1 MTLSRLAA
9 RLLPALV
16 LLFAA
21 RPAAAGRLE
30 VDAARSRVEFAVAAT
45 VDSFTG
51 QLRKHEAEVTLGPAG
66 EVTAARFRFRCA
78 DLVTGK
84 DARDAAMQ
92 RWLESG
98 AHPEVD
104 FILDQ
109 LEPGKDGEAGR
120 LAKGRLR
127 LHGVER
133 GLWFPVTVAAVGPE
147 RIIAGEATLDT
158 REHGLPVIRMLGLLK
173 VDPLVRVKF
182 ELRGRV
188 NP

>member
-1 MTLSRLAA
+1 MRFLRLAV
-9 RLLPALV
+9 RLLPVLVAL
-16 LLFAA
+16 LAA
-21 RPAAAGRLE
+21 RPAAAARLE
-30 VDAARSRVEFAVAAT
+30 VDVARSRVEFAVAAT

-66 EVTAARFRFRCA
+66 EVAAVRFRFRCA

-84 DARDAAMQ
+84 DARDVAMQ
-92 RWLESG
+92 RWLESA
-98 AHPEVD
+98 AHPAAE
-104 FILDQ
+104 FILDR
-109 LEPGKDGEAGR
+109 LDLGEGGAGGW
-120 LAKGRLR
+120 LAKGRLQ

-133 GLWFPVTVAAVGPE
+133 GLWFPVTVTADGPE
-147 RIIAGEATLDT
+147 RVITGEATLDT

>member
-1 MTLSRLAA
+1 MRVSRPVLRSLPLLLA
-9 RLLPALV
+9 LL
-16 LLFAA
+16 AA
-21 RPAAAGRLE
+21 RPAAAARLE
-30 VDAARSRVEFAVAAT
+30 VDPARSKVEFAVAAT

-51 QLRKHEAEVTLGPAG
+51 QLRAHDAEVTLGPAG
-66 EVTAARFRFRCA
+66 DVTAARFRFRCA

-84 DARDAAMQ
+84 DARDEALR
-92 RWLESG
+92 RWLESA
-98 AHPEVD
+98 AHPEAE

-109 LEPGKDGEAGR
+109 LEPGPGGPGGW
-120 LAKGRLR
+120 LAKGRLH

-133 GLWFPVTVAAVGPE
+133 GLWFPVTVAAEGAE
-147 RIIAGEATLDT
+147 RVISGEATLDT
-158 REHGLPVIRMLGLLK
+158 RAHGLPVIRMLGLLK

>member
-1 MTLSRLAA
+1 MRFPHPLR
-9 RLLPALV
+9 RLLPVLV

-21 RPAAAGRLE
+21 RPADAARLE
-30 VDAARSRVEFAVAAT
+30 LDPARSRVEFAVRAT

-51 QLRKHEAEVTLGPAG
+51 HLRKHEAEVVLGPGG
-66 EVTAARFRFRCA
+66 EVTGSRFRFQCA

-84 DARDAAMQ
+84 DARDEAMQ
-92 RWLESG
+92 RWLESA
-98 AHPEVD
+98 AHPTAE

-109 LEPGKDGEAGR
+109 LEAGGGEGGGW

-133 GLWFPVTVAAVGPE
+133 SLWFPVKVTAEGPE
-147 RIIAGEATLDT
+147 RVIAGEATLDT

-188 NP
+188 AS

>member
-1 MTLSRLAA
+1 MKSSRLAA
-9 RLLPALV
+9 HLLPGIAF
-16 LLFAA
+16 LL
-21 RPAAAGRLE
+21 AAGPAHAGQLE
-30 VDAARSRVEFAVAAT
+30 FDAARSRVEFAVAAT

-51 QLRKHEAEVTLGPAG
+51 QLRKHEVEVTLGPAG

-92 RWLESG
+92 RWLESA
-98 AHPEVD
+98 AHPEAE
-104 FILDQ
+104 FTLDQ
-109 LEPGKDGEAGR
+109 LQQGSEGVAGR

-133 GLWFPVTVAAVGPE
+133 GLWFPVTVAAEGPE
-147 RIIAGEATLDT
+147 RVIAGEATLDT

>member
-1 MTLSRLAA
+1 MMFPRLVA
-9 RLLPALV
+9 RLLPALA

-21 RPAAAGRLE
+21 RLVAAGRLE

-51 QLRKHEAEVTLGPAG
+51 QLRAHEAEVILGPAG
-66 EVTAARFRFRCA
+66 EVIAARFRFRCA
-78 DLVTGK
+78 DLATGK
-84 DARDAAMQ
+84 DARDEAMR
-92 RWLESG
+92 RWLES
-98 AHPEVD
+98 AAYPEVE

-109 LEPGKDGEAGR
+109 LEPGRDGEAGR

-133 GLWFPVTVAAVGPE
+133 GLWFPVTVAAAGAE
-147 RIIAGEATLDT
+147 RVISGEATLDT

>member
-1 MTLSRLAA
+1 MMLPRLAA
-9 RLLPALV
+9 RLLPVIAF
-16 LLFAA
+16 LL
-21 RPAAAGRLE
+21 AAGPAHAGQLE
-30 VDAARSRVEFAVAAT
+30 LDAARSRVEFAVAAT

-51 QLRKHEAEVTLGPAG
+51 QLRKHEVEVTLGPAG

-78 DLVTGK
+78 DLATGK

-92 RWLESG
+92 RWLESA
-98 AHPEVD
+98 AHPEAE
-104 FILDQ
+104 FTLDQ
-109 LEPGKDGEAGR
+109 LQQGSEGVAGW

-133 GLWFPVTVAAVGPE
+133 GLWFPVTVAAEGPE
-147 RIIAGEATLDT
+147 RVIAGEATLDT

>member
-1 MTLSRLAA
+1 MRVSRPVL
-9 RLLPALV
+9 RLLPLLLV
-16 LLFAA
+16 LLAA
-21 RPAAAGRLE
+21 RPAVAARLE
-30 VDAARSRVEFAVAAT
+30 VDAARSKVEFAVAAT

-66 EVTAARFRFRCA
+66 EVTAARFRFRCT

-84 DARDAAMQ
+84 DARDEAMQ
-92 RWLESG
+92 RWLESA
-98 AHPEVD
+98 AHPAVEFV
-104 FILDQ
+104 LDQ
-109 LEPGKDGEAGR
+109 LEPGAGGAGGW
-120 LAKGRLR
+120 LAKGRLQ

-133 GLWFPVTVAAVGPE
+133 GLWFPVTVTADGAE
-147 RIIAGEATLDT
+147 RVIAGEATLDT